1 VAELLEAEGLKK
13 TFGGLTA
20 VNNVSFSI
28 KNGGLVGLI
37 GPNGAGKTTL
47 FNLITGFHKPD
58 SGSIRFEGRDITGLR
73 PDRIC
78 KMGMARTFQIVKPFS
93 NIDVTRNVM
102 VGAFSRT
109 DDYRVA
115 REEAIEVLRLVGLM
129 EKRNEIPSALTIA
142 DRKRLELARALATK
156 PRMLLLDEVAA
167 GLNPK
172 ETLDMIELIRK
183 VHAKGIT
190 IFMVEHVMKAI
201 MTLCEW
207 IMVLHHGEKI
217 AEGTPKEI
225 ASDEKVIEAYLG
237 EKYLL

>member
-1 VAELLEAEGLKK
+1 MLEVEGLKK
-13 TFGGLTA
+13 SFGGLMA

-28 KNGGLVGLI
+28 KRGELVGLI

-58 SGSIRFEGRDITGLR
+58 SGSIKFEGRDITGLR

-78 KMGMARTFQIVKPFS
+78 KMGIARTFQIVKPFS

-109 DDYRVA
+109 NDYRAA
-115 REEAIEVLRLVGLM
+115 REEAIEVLKLVGLI
-129 EKRNEIPSALTIA
+129 EKRNEVPSALTIA
-142 DRKRLELARALATK
+142 DRKRLELARALSTK

-183 VHAKGIT
+183 IHADGIT

-201 MTLCEW
+201 MTLCER
-207 IMVLHHGEKI
+207 IIVLHHGEKI

>member
-1 VAELLEAEGLKK
+1 MLEVEGLKK
-13 TFGGLTA
+13 SFGGLMA

-28 KNGGLVGLI
+28 KRGELVGLI

-58 SGSIRFEGRDITGLR
+58 SGSIKFEGRDITGLR

-78 KMGMARTFQIVKPFS
+78 KMGIARTFQIVKPFS

-109 DDYRVA
+109 NDYRAA
-115 REEAIEVLRLVGLM
+115 REEAIEVLKLVGLI
-129 EKRNEIPSALTIA
+129 EKRNEVPSALTIA
-142 DRKRLELARALATK
+142 DRKRLELARALSTK

-183 VHAKGIT
+183 IHGDGIT

-201 MTLCEW
+201 MTLCER
-207 IMVLHHGEKI
+207 IIVLHHGEKI

>member
-1 VAELLEAEGLKK
+1 LLEVEGLKK
-13 TFGGLTA
+13 SFGGLMA

-28 KNGGLVGLI
+28 KRGELVGLI

-58 SGSIRFEGRDITGLR
+58 SGSIKFEGRDITGLR

-78 KMGMARTFQIVKPFS
+78 KMGIARTVQIVKPFS

-109 DDYRVA
+109 NDYRAA
-115 REEAIEVLRLVGLM
+115 REEAIEVLKLVGLI
-129 EKRNEIPSALTIA
+129 EKRNEVPSALTIA
-142 DRKRLELARALATK
+142 DRKRLELARALSTK

-183 VHAKGIT
+183 IHGDGIT

-207 IMVLHHGEKI
+207 IIVLHHGEKI

>member
-1 VAELLEAEGLKK
+1 MELLKGEGLKK
-13 TFGGLTA
+13 AFGGLIA
-20 VNNVSFSI
+20 VNNVDFSI
-28 KNGGLVGLI
+28 NEGGIVGLI

-58 SGSIRFEGRDITGLR
+58 SGSIKFEGRDITGMR

-78 KMGMARTFQIVKPFS
+78 RMGIARTFQIVKPFS

-109 DDYRVA
+109 GNYRVA
-115 REEAIEVLRLVGLM
+115 REEAIEILKFVGLD
-129 EKRNEIPSALTIA
+129 EKKDETPSALTIA
-142 DRKRLELARALATK
+142 DKKRLELARALATK
-156 PRMLLLDEVAA
+156 PRLLLLDEVAA

-183 VHAKGIT
+183 IHANGVT
-190 IFMVEHVMKAI
+190 VFMVEHVMKAI

-207 IMVLHHGEKI
+207 IIVLHHGEKI
-217 AEGTPKEI
+217 AEGAPKEI
-225 ASDEKVIEAYLG
+225 ASNERVIEAYLG

>member
-1 VAELLEAEGLKK
+1 LLEVEGLKK
-13 TFGGLTA
+13 SFGGLMA

-28 KNGGLVGLI
+28 KRGELVGLI

-58 SGSIRFEGRDITGLR
+58 SGSIKFEGRDITGLR

-78 KMGMARTFQIVKPFS
+78 KMGIARTFQIVKPFS

-109 DDYRVA
+109 NDYRAA
-115 REEAIEVLRLVGLM
+115 REEAIEVLKLVGLI
-129 EKRNEIPSALTIA
+129 EKRNEVPSALTIA
-142 DRKRLELARALATK
+142 DRKRLELARALSTK

-183 VHAKGIT
+183 IHADGIT

-201 MTLCEW
+201 MTLCER
-207 IMVLHHGEKI
+207 IIVLHHGEKI

>member
-1 VAELLEAEGLKK
+1 MELLKGEGLKK
-13 TFGGLTA
+13 AFGGLIA
-20 VNNVSFSI
+20 VNNVDFSI
-28 KNGGLVGLI
+28 NEGGIMGLI

-58 SGSIRFEGRDITGLR
+58 SGSIKFEGKDITGMR

-78 KMGMARTFQIVKPFS
+78 KMGIARTFQIVKPFS

-109 DDYRVA
+109 GNYRVA
-115 REEAIEVLRLVGLM
+115 REEAIEILKFVGLA
-129 EKRNEIPSALTIA
+129 EKKDEIPSALTIA
-142 DRKRLELARALATK
+142 DKKRLELARALATK
-156 PRMLLLDEVAA
+156 PRLLLLDEVAA

-183 VHAKGIT
+183 IHANGVT
-190 IFMVEHVMKAI
+190 VFMVEHVMKAI

-207 IMVLHHGEKI
+207 IIVLHHGEKI
-217 AEGTPKEI
+217 AEGAPKEI
-225 ASDEKVIEAYLG
+225 ASNERVIEAYLG

>member
-1 VAELLEAEGLKK
+1 LLEAEGLKK